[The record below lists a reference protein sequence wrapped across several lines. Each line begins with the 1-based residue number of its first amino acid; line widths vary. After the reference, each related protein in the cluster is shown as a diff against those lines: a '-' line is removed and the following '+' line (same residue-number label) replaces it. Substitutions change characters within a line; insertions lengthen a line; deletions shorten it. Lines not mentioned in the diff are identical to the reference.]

1 MRVGI
6 FGGSFDPIHYGHL
19 QLARCCREQAKLDS
33 VWFVPAAHQPFKP
46 DGPFATNAD
55 RLAMLNLAISGVAGF
70 EISTLELDRGGMSYT
85 VDTLLT
91 LSAMMPAAKLFLL
104 MGADSLVDFPYW
116 RRPAD
121 ICRIAMPLVVNRGGE
136 PAPNFEHLDQ
146 ILPPE
151 RIDEIKAF
159 QVNMPPLE
167 HSSARIRQLIATGGS
182 WRELVPKSVAAYI
195 HEHHLYQAV

>member
-1 MRVGI
+1 MRIGV
-6 FGGSFDPIHYGHL
+6 FGGSFDPVHHGHL
-19 QLARCCREQAKLDS
+19 ELARSCRDQAMLDRI
-33 VWFVPAAHQPFKP
+33 WFIPAAHQPFKP

-55 RLAMLNLAISGVAGF
+55 RLAMLELALAGETSF

-85 VDTLLT
+85 IDTLLT
-91 LSAMMPAAKLFLL
+91 LSAMVPDAELFLL

-121 ICRIAMPLVVNRGGE
+121 ICRVATPLVVNRGGE

-151 RIDEIKAF
+151 RIDEIKAS
-159 QVNMPPLE
+159 QVTMTPME
-167 HSSARIRQLIATGGS
+167 HSSANIRRLIATGGG

-195 HEHHLYQAV
+195 RKHRLYQTI

>member
-1 MRVGI
+1 G
-6 FGGSFDPIHYGHL
+6 
-19 QLARCCREQAKLDS
+19 E
-33 VWFVPAAHQPFKP
+33 
-46 DGPFATNAD
+46 
-55 RLAMLNLAISGVAGF
+55 AGF

-91 LSAMMPAAKLFLL
+91 LSAMLPAAELFLL

-121 ICRIAMPLVVNRGGE
+121 ICRVAMPLVVNRGGE

-151 RIDEIKAF
+151 RIDEIKAA
-159 QVNMPPLE
+159 QVNM
-167 HSSARIRQLIATGGS
+167 
-182 WRELVPKSVAAYI
+182 
-195 HEHHLYQAV
+195 